1 MACGGRTVSRVA
13 DLLDRFINW
22 FAPLPPEFDGAHW
35 LTDVEA
41 DLDTFE
47 ANDMWP
53 DLPAAD
59 NPISPGVGSGG
70 TTRTPLR
77 VVPPA
82 DAAAASATAP
92 GVGGHQ
98 LSESDYIN
106 ALVEDYRVF
115 ITDCFHKRGR

>member
-1 MACGGRTVSRVA
+1 MSRLA
-13 DLLDRFINW
+13 DLLDRFIDW
-22 FAPLPPEFDGAHW
+22 FAPLPPEFQGAEW
-35 LTDVEA
+35 LADVEE
-41 DLDTFE
+41 DLDSFDP
-47 ANDMWP
+47 ADMWP

-59 NPISPGVGSGG
+59 CPIPPGVSGGG

-82 DAAAASATAP
+82 DATAASATAP

-98 LSESDYIN
+98 LSERDYIN

-115 ITDCFHKRGR
+115 ITECFRTRGR